1 MSRPQRLGSLFV
13 ALHERLCASPLVT
26 AAAVAILALL
36 VAVGVIRF
44 RFVTQMTDVMPGGA
58 DRERMVSVLENFKLT
73 ALLLI
78 HAEDHR
84 DAADPDDLVEL
95 LDHVAGE
102 LEASGHF
109 KQVFYRVP
117 ADEQQRVY
125 EAIFPRRYHLL
136 PEDQAADRTS
146 PEGLRKAIAR
156 TAMRLTSPE
165 SSFTEPLLRKDPL
178 GFGEAVLARALTGQN
193 QFDVELY
200 RGRFLSVDRR
210 HGMALA
216 EPLGTG
222 MDLTEME
229 RVLELTAEVIDGALV
244 QERFAGL
251 HVEAAGGPV
260 YSLASANVI
269 RRDVK
274 LAMSATAVGILL
286 IFLMFFRNLRVLLFA
301 YTPPV
306 LGVGAGV
313 AALGYAFGGAHGL
326 SMGFGAAMLGIT
338 VDYTIHLFTRV
349 QQAEERLPRVEA
361 LRETLREVTPS
372 LSMGCLTTLIGFGT
386 LMISD
391 TKALRDMSMMAL
403 GGIATAFLLC
413 AAIMPV
419 AYRRLGGPR
428 RDRGRG
434 NRAAALGR
442 VLARLGSAID
452 RRPLPFLLAWAAL
465 SAGVGVSALGLSF
478 DGDIRNLDYQPPE
491 VRALDLRF
499 QEAFGAGMAGAMVVV
514 ERPALEDAL
523 AANEQVAA
531 LLEEA
536 AGEGLIASFSSAA
549 PILPAVSTQE
559 DRIAAL
565 TGPGRLA
572 ERVEAAALE
581 RGFVEGYFTPFAEEL
596 DEVAAG
602 AVAPLGPEDLAGT
615 AIGTL
620 LDRRIGQSSG
630 QVQVLTL
637 VETSDDGGPGEG
649 RRDLNEGVFPHQVAE
664 RIQAEVPGTI
674 VVSFPDLA
682 ARLMHK
688 VKADLARLA
697 GVCGAALVLVLLV
710 YYRRPTRAALA
721 MLPCVMGFVYG
732 AGLLS
737 LLDKPLNMINVC
749 GVAICLGVCID
760 YGVFV
765 VDRITSD
772 ATRGSAAATLGT
784 TGTGVLMSAITT
796 VIGLGTMAVARNPSM
811 SSMGL
816 VVIFGVLGGLL
827 TAGIGVPALVALFG
841 PGRTAR
847 DETAAG

>member
-1 MSRPQRLGSLFV
+1 MRLGSLFV
-13 ALHERLCASPLVT
+13 ALHERLSASPLITFV
-26 AAAVAILALL
+26 AVIALAIL
-36 VAVGVIRF
+36 VAVGALRF

-58 DRERMVSVLENFKLT
+58 DRERMVAVLENFKLT

-78 HAEDHR
+78 HVEDR
-84 DAADPDDLVEL
+84 RKDADPDAVVDL
-95 LDHVAGE
+95 LDRVAGE
-102 LEASGHF
+102 LEQSGHF

-117 ADEQQRVY
+117 PDEQQKVY

-136 PEDQAADRTS
+136 PEDQAAERTS
-146 PEGLRKAIAR
+146 TEGIRRAVAR

-165 SSFTEPLLRKDPL
+165 SSFTEPLLRQDPL
-178 GFGEAVLARALTGQN
+178 GFGEAVLTRALTGQN

-200 RGRFLSVDRR
+200 RGRFLSKDRR

-222 MDLTEME
+222 MDVAEME
-229 RVLELTAEVIDGALV
+229 RVLEVTAGIIDGALAEE
-244 QERFAGL
+244 QFAGL

-260 YSLASANVI
+260 YSLASADVI

-274 LAMSATAVGILL
+274 LAMTATAVGILL
-286 IFLMFFRNLRVLLFA
+286 IFLVFFRNLRVLLFA
-301 YTPPV
+301 YTPPA

-313 AALGYAFGGAHGL
+313 AALGYAYGGAHGL

-372 LSMGCLTTLIGFGT
+372 MSMGCLTTLIGFGT

-391 TKALRDMSMMAL
+391 TKALRDMSLMAL

-413 AAIMPV
+413 AVFMPV
-419 AYRRLGGPR
+419 AYRTLGGPR
-428 RDRGRG
+428 RAGGSG

-442 VLARLGSAID
+442 VLARVGGAID
-452 RRPLPFLLAWAAL
+452 RRPLPFLLAWAVI
-465 SAGVGVSALGLSF
+465 SAGVGLAALDLSF

-514 ERPALEDAL
+514 ERPTLEGALE
-523 AANEQVAA
+523 ANEEVAI
-531 LLEEA
+531 LLQDA
-536 AGEGLIASFSSAA
+536 ADRGLIASFSSSA
-549 PILPAVSTQE
+549 PILPSVATQE
-559 DRIAAL
+559 ARLDAL
-565 TGPGRLA
+565 VGEGPERLSDGVA
-572 ERVEAAALE
+572 LAAAE
-581 RGFVEGYFTPFAEEL
+581 RGFVDGYFAPFAEEL
-596 DEVAAG
+596 RAVADG
-602 AVAPLGPEDLAGT
+602 EVAPLAPGDLEGT

-620 LDRRIGQSSG
+620 LDRRIGESEDR
-630 QVQVLTL
+630 VQVLTL
-637 VETSDDGGPGEG
+637 VETSDDGSGGEG
-649 RRDLNEGVFPHQVAE
+649 RRGLSEGVFPHEVA
-664 RIQAEVPGTI
+664 RQIQDKIPGTI

-688 VKADLARLA
+688 VKADLVRLA
-697 GVCGAALVLVLLV
+697 GVCGAALIVVLLA
-710 YYRRPTRAALA
+710 YYRRLAPAALA
-721 MLPCVMGFVYG
+721 LLPCVMGFVFG

-737 LLDKPLNMINVC
+737 LLDMPLNMINVC

-765 VDRITSD
+765 VDRLTSP
-772 ATRGSAAATLGT
+772 ATGGSAAATLGT

-827 TAGIGVPALVALFG
+827 TAGIGVPALVALWAS
-841 PGRTAR
+841 RTRLRA
-847 DETAAG
+847 ES